1 MTTILITGGAG
12 FVGSNLAIGF
22 TEHFS
27 DARVIALDNLHRRGS
42 EMNLERLRSHGV
54 VFAHGDVRVR
64 EDLEAVGSF
73 DWLIECSAEPSVH
86 AGYANSP
93 SYLVNSNLVGMLNCL
108 EVVRRHHAAMA
119 FLSTSRV
126 YPVPSLRNLKMS
138 ETESRFELSDE
149 QPIPG
154 ASSQGISEDFPLSGY
169 RTLYGATK
177 LCAEIMLQEYIA
189 AYDLRGVINRCGTI
203 AGAWQMGK
211 VDQGFV
217 ALWVAAHVYRFGL
230 SYVGFGGSGKQV
242 RDVLHVDDLLRLLVR
257 QVEPIGECNG
267 EIYNVG
273 GGRDCSVSLLE
284 LTAACRE
291 LTGRTV
297 PITAEPDTHPTDIP
311 IYLCDAAQIHRASRW
326 KPERGI
332 GDILRDIYDWV
343 LNNGNQLKWVLN
355 GE

>member
-12 FVGSNLAIGF
+12 FVGSNLAMGF

-27 DARVIALDNLHRRGS
+27 DVRVIALDNLHRRGS

-54 VFAHGDVRVR
+54 VFTHGDVRVR

-126 YPVPSLRNLKMS
+126 YPVPSLRNLNMS

-217 ALWVAAHVYRFGL
+217 ALWVAAHVYKFGL

-242 RDVLHVDDLLRLLVR
+242 RDVLHVDDLIQLLVR
-257 QVEPIGECNG
+257 QVERIGECNG

-273 GGRDCSVSLLE
+273 GGRDCSVSLRE
-284 LTAACRE
+284 LTATCQAAVGGSIP
-291 LTGRTV
+291 LGQ
-297 PITAEPDTHPTDIP
+297 EPVTSPVDIP
-311 IYLCDAAQIHRASRW
+311 IYVSDTRKVRQTFDWAPRHD
-326 KPERGI
+326 I
-332 GDILRDIYDWV
+332 GDIVEGIAEWLRTYRQD
-343 LNNGNQLKWVLN
+343 LEPLFRMQ
-355 GE
+355 